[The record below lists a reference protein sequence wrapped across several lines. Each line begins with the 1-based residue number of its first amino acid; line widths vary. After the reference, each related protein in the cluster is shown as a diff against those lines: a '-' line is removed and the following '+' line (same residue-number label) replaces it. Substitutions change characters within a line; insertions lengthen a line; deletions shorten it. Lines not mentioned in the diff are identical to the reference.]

1 MLLHQVKKIIG
12 SDATEVCL
20 FLAMKYGTS
29 ETVASLLQL
38 GVFIHG
44 ASLYGR
50 TSLHMAAFH
59 GRSEIIHHLIGAGL
73 DSSITDAFG
82 KTAVDYARENEYFEA
97 ARWCWLGE
105 LRFNIESLNLRDKC
119 DVEPRMKGRWQYG
132 SQGGIKLAKSDEQP
146 RLLQAKVSFINNVD
160 ICCVFGE

>member
-1 MLLHQVKKIIG
+1 MLHNRLHYVPFAGGIRLRVLLHQFDKIIG

-29 ETVASLLQL
+29 EIVCKLLQL

-73 DSSITDAFG
+73 DSTVTDAFG
-82 KTAVDYARENEYFEA
+82 KTAVHYARENEYFEA
-97 ARWCWLGE
+97 ARWCWLG
-105 LRFNIESLNLRDKC
+105 RWIQPNTFWESMWDKW
-119 DVEPRMKGRWQYG
+119 RWTTNDQAGG
-132 SQGGIKLAKSDEQP
+132 STVH
-146 RLLQAKVSFINNVD
+146 KVASR
-160 ICCVFGE
+160 